1 MTPITH
7 VEAGSLLIPAEVLAQ
22 ASMARSAHLTV
33 RTETGRIIIESHDGS
48 APPATPPREG
58 RVILFGRIDD
68 LLLAGE
74 GG

>member
-1 MTPITH
+1 MRPITH
-7 VEAGSLLIPAEVLAQ
+7 VEADSLLIPAEVLAR
-22 ASMARSAHLTV
+22 ASMARSARLTV

-48 APPATPPREG
+48 AEPATTPQEG